1 LRGRNL
7 RQRMIKIGVLASRR
21 RMDHYQQTL
30 GSFSVLNLA
39 GYLDTDDKANY
50 NQEGQLLYAADFL
63 SRVDA
68 VIVDRYIS
76 LIPEVLIRQLLR
88 SGKHVLADG
97 FLLSNPEVLQ
107 DLMELNHE
115 ARVVFQVAGSA
126 FAKPVFQAAKPLL
139 KEPQLIKL
147 EKYTPSL
154 PVGNFDRWLHFTMC
168 NELDLAL
175 RIIRSDVKAVKA
187 KPVFMFSN
195 HPDLINV
202 HVEFQN
208 GSVFQMSFGRIP
220 SEDACLMRVY
230 SRDRFYR
237 IDLDRGSIRECRL
250 LEEDQQLGFD
260 LEEWS
265 HPIGKRFEEI
275 ERTVPWFD
283 PWKAEIKSFV
293 EHITLD
299 RKPATG
305 LEEMHQV
312 AELVREVKH
321 QLSRN
326 YVFE

>member
-1 LRGRNL
+1 MRRRNL
-7 RQRMIKIGVLASRR
+7 RQRMIKTGVIASRR

-30 GSFSVLNLA
+30 GAFSVLDLA

-50 NQEGQLLYAADFL
+50 DAYGNLLYVNDFMA
-63 SRVDA
+63 RIDA
-68 VIVDRYIS
+68 VIVDRYTGY
-76 LIPEVLIRQLLR
+76 IPDALVKQLLR

-97 FLLSNPEVLQ
+97 FLLSDPNMLQ
-107 DLMELNHE
+107 ELLDLNQE

-126 FAKPVFQAAKPLL
+126 YAKPVFQAALPLL
-139 KEPQLIKL
+139 HEPQLIKL

-154 PVGNFDRWLHFTMC
+154 AVGNFDRWLHFTMS
-168 NELDLAL
+168 NELDMAL
-175 RIIRSDVKAVKA
+175 RVIRSDVKSVKA

-202 HVEFQN
+202 HLEFHN

-220 SEDACLMRVY
+220 SEDACVMRVY

-237 IDLDRGSIRECRL
+237 IDLDRSSIKECRL
-250 LEEDQQLGFD
+250 KEGEQQLDFALD
-260 LEEWS
+260 EWV
-265 HPIGKRFEEI
+265 HPAVKGFEEL
-275 ERTVPWFD
+275 ERPVVWFD
-283 PWKAEIKSFV
+283 PWKAEIRAFV
-293 EHITLD
+293 EHISLD

-305 LEEMHQV
+305 LEEMHHV
-312 AELVREVKH
+312 AVLVREVKH